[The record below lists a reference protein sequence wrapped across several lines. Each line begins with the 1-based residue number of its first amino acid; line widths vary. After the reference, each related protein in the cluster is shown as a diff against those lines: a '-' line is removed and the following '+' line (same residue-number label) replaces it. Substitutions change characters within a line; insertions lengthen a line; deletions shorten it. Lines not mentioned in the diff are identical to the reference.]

1 MKKIFIVLSVV
12 LVSIVLLLAYTE
24 AAAPPAS
31 ERVFHIN
38 AIEIKGG
45 TSKDKLAP
53 PEINPETLG
62 KTYSYKAPG
71 IADKA
76 DPTRWEVG
84 AYQFNPSAMTVWQGD
99 RIKLVLFVVNGDV
112 HKDKVVDPDG
122 VEIVAEKEHNRG
134 RLYEIAF
141 VVKKAG
147 VYKLRCEEH
156 KENMTAMITVLPR

>member
-1 MKKIFIVLSVV
+1 MKKIFIVLSMV
-12 LVSIVLLLAYTE
+12 LVSMVLLLAYTE

-31 ERVFHIN
+31 ERVFNIN

-53 PEINPETLG
+53 PDINPETLG

-71 IADKA
+71 SIKG

-84 AYQFNPSAMTVWQGD
+84 SYQFNPSAMTVWQGD
-99 RIKLVLFVVNGDV
+99 RVKLVLFVVNGDV
-112 HKDKVVDPDG
+112 HKDKVTDPDG
-122 VEIVAEKEHNRG
+122 VAIVAEKEHNRG
-134 RLYEIAF
+134 RLYEITF
-141 VVKKAG
+141 VAKKAG
-147 VYKLRCEEH
+147 VYKLRCDEH